1 MPICPKCS
9 LPTQRNQTTIQCKE
23 TPCRRIYHTPCVNI
37 NYTTTRER
45 QDWSCPTCLSP
56 PTPTTTSQKNCEHC
70 KNLHQRRKNFL
81 NCSSCSLSYHT
92 LCMSEIKYKSNKI
105 NWICPKCSPPP
116 PTSLTIPPAPI
127 QKLQR
132 GFKIG
137 HVNERNIL
145 TKNKLHDTHEVIL
158 FHDFDVFACT
168 ETWLKPPIHD
178 DELNL
183 QNYNIFRQDRPGAK
197 TGGGIMIYVKD
208 CYEVTVI
215 PTKYSAPLESLEIK
229 IRNAN
234 MKPTHLIVIY
244 RPKETPITLLQQ
256 METDLISHSD
266 KHTFLI
272 GDFNID
278 NAKSTSLS
286 CSLKSLVERNGFHQL
301 INQPTRITEHSE
313 TIIDLIITNIAHLC
327 SSFGVQSCTIA
338 DHELIYVVKKKPK
351 DYRQPPKMI
360 NARDF

>member
-1 MPICPKCS
+1 
-9 LPTQRNQTTIQCKE
+9 
-23 TPCRRIYHTPCVNI
+23 
-37 NYTTTRER
+37 
-45 QDWSCPTCLSP
+45 
-56 PTPTTTSQKNCEHC
+56 
-70 KNLHQRRKNFL
+70 
-81 NCSSCSLSYHT
+81 
-92 LCMSEIKYKSNKI
+92 
-105 NWICPKCSPPP
+105 
-116 PTSLTIPPAPI
+116 
-127 QKLQR
+127 
-132 GFKIG
+132 
-137 HVNERNIL
+137 VNERNIL

-229 IRNAN
+229 IRKEN

-256 METDLISHSD
+256 MEADLISHSD

-360 NARDF
+360 NARDFKNADPNKITSMLETAPWWILDMIPDPTQMYNVYCGIINHILDVNAPFKKFRARTKNPIG